1 MLVGKRFITV
11 IFILMTFVSQAFASV
26 ILPCPSDMN
35 SMLSPSNVITTD
47 TSTTATNTCH
57 HQLMSDTDLV
67 NKTTSDTFDC
77 CDNQCDCPMGSCF
90 SIALEIMTIQSV
102 TLSNVS
108 RFIPSL
114 TQHTIP
120 QFNVSLYRP
129 PIIIS

>member
-1 MLVGKRFITV
+1 LVGKRFITV

-35 SMLSPSNVITTD
+35 SMLSQSNPVNTA
-47 TSTTATNTCH
+47 ATNACH

-67 NKTTSDTFDC
+67 NKTSSDTFDC

-90 SIALEIMTIQSV
+90 SIALEMTTVQSV
-102 TLSNVS
+102 TFSNVS

-114 TQHTIP
+114 TQHTTP